1 MFIIRNGEKIE
12 LTESETFQAAEES
25 NLSYHILDIKSEYE
39 EMYGEKFPYNEQ
51 VAEELANTAMHIV
64 HNSDIYWDIYWEG
77 FKTAI
82 REYKESVDGKMC
94 EVGA

>member
-12 LTESETFQAAEES
+12 LTEAETFQAAEES

-39 EMYGEKFPYNEQ
+39 EMYGEKFPYDEQ
-51 VAEELANTAMHIV
+51 VAEELAERAMHIV

-77 FKTAI
+77 FKAAI
-82 REYKESVDGKMC
+82 REYKASVDKETDVESV
-94 EVGA
+94 